1 MSRFAFASALF
12 LTGVSSAFAGA
23 MNSVAFFTSVSI
35 PTLDEVGLL
44 GLTIVV
50 AIAGGIA
57 ARRRKK
63 K

>member
-1 MSRFAFASALF
+1 MNKGLVTVALF
-12 LTGVSSAFAGA
+12 VAGIPQA
-23 MNSVAFFTSVSI
+23 LAGTTNSIGFLASGI
-35 PTLDEVGLL
+35 PTLDEVGLV
-44 GLTIVV
+44 GLTLVV

>member
-1 MSRFAFASALF
+1 MSRFPVAVALF
-12 LTGVSSAFAGA
+12 LSGISSALAGGLGF
-23 MNSVAFFTSVSI
+23 VATSV

-57 ARRRKK
+57 VRRKK

>member
-1 MSRFAFASALF
+1 MNKS
-12 LTGVSSAFAGA
+12 LTA
-23 MNSVAFFTSVSI
+23 VAFFVAGIPQALAGTLNSIAFFSI
-35 PTLDEVGLL
+35 PTLDEVGLV

>member
-1 MSRFAFASALF
+1 MNKGLVIVALF
-12 LTGVSSAFAGA
+12 VAGIPQA
-23 MNSVAFFTSVSI
+23 LAGTTNSVGFLAFQV
-35 PTLDEVGLL
+35 PTLDEVGLV
-44 GLTIVV
+44 GLTMIV

>member
-1 MSRFAFASALF
+1 MSRFPVAVALF
-12 LTGVSSAFAGA
+12 LSGISSALAGRLGF
-23 MNSVAFFTSVSI
+23 VPTSV
-35 PTLDEVGLL
+35 PTLDEFGLL

-57 ARRRKK
+57 ARRKK

>member
-1 MSRFAFASALF
+1 MNKGLVTVALF
-12 LTGVSSAFAGA
+12 VAGIQQA
-23 MNSVAFFTSVSI
+23 LAGTTNSVGFLAFTI
-35 PTLDEVGLL
+35 PTLDEVGLV
-44 GLTIVV
+44 GLTLVV

>member
-1 MSRFAFASALF
+1 MSRFPVAVVLFLSGISSALAGG
-12 LTGVSSAFAGA
+12 LGFAG
-23 MNSVAFFTSVSI
+23 TSV
-35 PTLDEVGLL
+35 PTLDEFGLL

-57 ARRRKK
+57 ARRKK

>member
-1 MSRFAFASALF
+1 MSRFPVAVALF
-12 LTGVSSAFAGA
+12 LSGISSALAGGLGF
-23 MNSVAFFTSVSI
+23 VATSV
-35 PTLDEVGLL
+35 PTLDEFGLL

-57 ARRRKK
+57 ARRKK

>member
-1 MSRFAFASALF
+1 MRRFLVATSLF
-12 LTGVSSAFAGA
+12 LAGISPALAGTTNSIAFLGVTA
-23 MNSVAFFTSVSI
+23 V

-44 GLTIVV
+44 GLAIVV

>member
-1 MSRFAFASALF
+1 MNKTLAVVALF
-12 LTGVSSAFAGA
+12 VAGIPQA
-23 MNSVAFFTSVSI
+23 LGGATNSIAFFSI
-35 PTLDEVGLL
+35 PTLDEVGLV

>member
-1 MSRFAFASALF
+1 MNQSLMAVALF
-12 LTGVSSAFAGA
+12 VAGIPQAFAGA
-23 MNSVAFFTSVSI
+23 TNSIGFFTIPI

>member
-1 MSRFAFASALF
+1 MSRFPVAVALF
-12 LTGVSSAFAGA
+12 LSGISSALAGVLGF
-23 MNSVAFFTSVSI
+23 VATSV
-35 PTLDEVGLL
+35 PTLDEFGLL

-57 ARRRKK
+57 ARRKK